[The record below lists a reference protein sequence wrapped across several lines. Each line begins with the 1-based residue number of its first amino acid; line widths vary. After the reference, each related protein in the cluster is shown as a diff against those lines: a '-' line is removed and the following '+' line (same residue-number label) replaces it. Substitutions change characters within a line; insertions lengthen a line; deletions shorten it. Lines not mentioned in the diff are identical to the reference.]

1 LSAWKF
7 FDFFLTEFVG
17 QKKSERSWEYSAWE
31 LREFSGEKIE
41 ENENNLKK

>member
-1 LSAWKF
+1 VEFCGNFS
-7 FDFFLTEFVG
+7 DFLNGICGAE
-17 QKKSERSWEYSAWE
+17 KSKRSWEYSAWE

>member
-1 LSAWKF
+1 VEICAEIFSIF
-7 FDFFLTEFVG
+7 FTEFVG
-17 QKKSERSWEYSAWE
+17 QKKVRSWEYSAWE